1 MKLYFSNQDVKD
13 KRSDSF
19 KRLEVYAEID
29 QIQRQGRAES

>member
-1 MKLYFSNQDVKD
+1 MFYIFIKISIMKLYFSNQDVKD

-29 QIQRQGRAES
+29 